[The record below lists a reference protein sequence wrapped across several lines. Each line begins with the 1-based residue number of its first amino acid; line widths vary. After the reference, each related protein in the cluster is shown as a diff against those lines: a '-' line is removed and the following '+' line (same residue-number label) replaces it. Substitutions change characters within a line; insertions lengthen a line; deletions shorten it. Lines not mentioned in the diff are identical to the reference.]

1 MSLLTDPLADNKA
14 AADAAQRQADLAN
27 KLPDDVSQT
36 VRLDELVPPPGRPGA
51 VPDKLKAQGPF
62 DPDEMHDLIEVEKG
76 ADGTLYLMEGATTK
90 ANAERS
96 GITHLPANV
105 YPRK

>member
-1 MSLLTDPLADNKA
+1 MSLLTDPLADSK
-14 AADAAQRQADLAN
+14 DAARAVQRQADLAN

-36 VRLDELVPPPGRPGA
+36 VRLDELVPPPGRPA
-51 VPDKLKAQGPF
+51 ADPDKLKAQGPF
-62 DPDEMHDLIEVEKG
+62 DPDKMIDNLEVEK
-76 ADGTLYLMEGATTK
+76 DCNGTLYLMEGMTTK

-105 YPRK
+105 YERK